1 MHPWELHPALIHF
14 PIAFLL
20 GGLLVDLVARIRPR
34 AALTRAATGLL
45 VAGVISGI
53 AAAAAGVVS
62 YFTVPAHTEA
72 AHEQMDTHMA
82 LAGAALVL
90 FALVAIARWRRRG
103 EPASTLALSGGLLAS
118 VLLIG
123 AAFLGGKTV
132 YQGGAGVDPQIL
144 APAIVQGH
152 HHHHDGADDGDGDGD
167 HDHAH
172 AEEPAA
178 EVAQPTAHEH
188 DQHPH
193 EHAHAHPQTHTHAHA
208 SGRRAPRSQAPLFD
222 PDEDLAPKR

>member
-20 GGLLVDLVARIRPR
+20 GGLLVDLAGRIRPR
-34 AALTRAATGLL
+34 EGLTRAASGLL

-72 AHEQMDTHMA
+72 AHEQMDTHMT

-90 FALVAIARWRRRG
+90 FALVAIARWRRRR
-103 EPASTLALSGGLLAS
+103 EPASTLALSGGLLGCA
-118 VLLIG
+118 LLIG
-123 AAFLGGKTV
+123 AAVLGGKIV

-152 HHHHDGADDGDGDGD
+152 HHHHDGADDGDGADD
-167 HDHAH
+167 HTHV
-172 AEEPAA
+172 EEPAA
-178 EVAQPTAHEH
+178 AVGQPAAHEH
-188 DQHPH
+188 DQHPDG
-193 EHAHAHPQTHTHAHA
+193 HAHPHTHAHA
-208 SGRRAPRSQAPLFD
+208 SGRHAPRSQAPLFD
-222 PDEDLAPKR
+222 PDEDLAAKR